1 MTSKRESILAAIATT
16 LVGTTGVST
25 RIYRSRVEAFAR
37 NEAPAI
43 LIEPGNDNPGD
54 EPVST
59 CKIDWRL
66 NVTIAVYTRGQIP
79 EQLAGPIVE
88 SLHSKLMADRTLGG
102 LAMDTWPG
110 PVDHQKDQADAA
122 AGWTVCTYSVR
133 YRTSVTDLAT

>member
-1 MTSKRESILAAIATT
+1 MTLKRESILAAIATAMA
-16 LVGTTGVST
+16 GTTGVGA

-37 NEAPAI
+37 TEAPAL
-43 LIEPGNDNPGD
+43 LIEPTTDTARE

-88 SLHSKLMADRTLGG
+88 DVHSRLMTDRTLGG
-102 LAMDTWPG
+102 LAMDIWPG
-110 PVDHQKDQADAA
+110 AVDHQKDQADAA
-122 AGWTVCTYSVR
+122 AGWTVLSYSVR
-133 YRTSVTDLAT
+133 YRTTVTDLAA